1 MSAFGVGE
9 LTPVRWVHAQTS
21 EIIAIDRNRIAPDS
35 VTQPRHRPADTPA
48 KPAVLRPRAKEN
60 HVFCETRMSTIGGPG
75 GIGGPKG
82 PKGPDGPDASDAPD
96 SSAGPDK
103 LSGGRGPD
111 AASATAATGQAD
123 IDAIAADIAAG
134 KLTPREAVDK
144 LVDQIAG
151 TDVLDPADRAE
162 LREMMAD
169 LVANDPHLQGLL
181 GRI

>member
-1 MSAFGVGE
+1 
-9 LTPVRWVHAQTS
+9 
-21 EIIAIDRNRIAPDS
+21 
-35 VTQPRHRPADTPA
+35 
-48 KPAVLRPRAKEN
+48 
-60 HVFCETRMSTIGGPG
+60 MSTIGGPG

-82 PKGPDGPDASDAPD
+82 PKGPDGPDSPD
-96 SSAGPDK
+96 SSGGPDGPDK

-111 AASATAATGQAD
+111 AASATSATGQAD
-123 IDAIAADIAAG
+123 IDAIASDIAAG

>member
-1 MSAFGVGE
+1 
-9 LTPVRWVHAQTS
+9 
-21 EIIAIDRNRIAPDS
+21 
-35 VTQPRHRPADTPA
+35 
-48 KPAVLRPRAKEN
+48 
-60 HVFCETRMSTIGGPG
+60 MSTIGGPG

-82 PKGPDGPDASDAPD
+82 PKGPDGPDGSDSTGGPD
-96 SSAGPDK
+96 GPDK

-111 AASATAATGQAD
+111 AASATGATGQAE